1 MRVYTKRS
9 NPPYTMIGQNVA
21 KIIES
26 KDPEYPKDS
35 IVLTKSGWVKTG
47 IVQTSGSL
55 GGFGIKANQ
64 LVDKVPDLPPGLSQS
79 LLLGVCGMPG
89 CTAYFGFLEI
99 CQPKAGETVVV
110 NGAAGAVGSLVGQI
124 AKIKGCHVIGFA
136 GSDEKCDLLIKD
148 FGFDKAYNYKKT
160 KVEDALKNGAP
171 KGVDCFFDNVGGEDA
186 VTVIKH
192 MNKFGRITRCGAI
205 STYNAVG
212 EPTKVSA
219 TNADFIGNELK
230 MEGIMVTRWANRW
243 FEGIKQ
249 MGAWIKDGKIK
260 VDETIVE
267 GFEKMPDAFIGL
279 FQGSN
284 QGKMV
289 VKA

>member
-1 MRVYTKRS
+1 MRVYTKRM
-9 NPPYTMIGQNVA
+9 NPVYTMIGQNVA

-64 LVDKVPDLPPGLSQS
+64 LVDKVQDLPSGLSQS

-99 CQPKAGETVVV
+99 CQPKSGETVVV

-136 GSDEKCDLLIKD
+136 GSDDKCQTLLKKY
-148 FGFDKAYNYKKT
+148 GFDKAYNYKKT
-160 KVEDALKNGAP
+160 KVEDALKDGAP
-171 KGVDCFFDNVGGEDA
+171 NGVDCFFDNVGGIDA
-186 VTVIKH
+186 TKVINNH
-192 MNKFGRITRCGAI
+192 MNTFGRISGCGAI
-205 STYNAVG
+205 SAYNDK
-212 EPTKVSA
+212 EPLTIPSIQGSMVFKQLRYEGFIVSRW
-219 TNADFIGNELK
+219 LSRW
-230 MEGIMVTRWANRW
+230 MEGIA
-243 FEGIKQ
+243 Q
-249 MGAWIKDGKIK
+249 MAQWMREGKIK
-260 VDETIVE
+260 TEETIVE
-267 GFEKMPDAFIGL
+267 GFEKMPEAFIGL
-279 FQGSN
+279 FTGAN
-284 QGKMV
+284 LGKMV
-289 VKA
+289 VKV

>member
-1 MRVYTKRS
+1 M

-89 CTAYFGFLEI
+89 CTAYFGILEI
-99 CQPKAGETVVV
+99 CHPKEGETVVV

-124 AKIKGCHVIGFA
+124 AKNKGCKVIGFA
-136 GSDEKCDLLIKD
+136 GTDEKCDWLTKEL
-148 FGFDKAYNYKKT
+148 GFDKAYNYKT
-160 KVEDALKNGAP
+160 ISVDEALKDGAP
-171 KGVDCFFDNVGGEDA
+171 NGVDCFFDNVGGLDA
-186 VTVIKH
+186 AIVINNH
-192 MNKFGRITRCGAI
+192 MNTFGRISGCGAI
-205 STYNAVG
+205 SVYNDK
-212 EPTKVSA
+212 EPKMIPSIQGSMVFKQLRYEGFLVSRWL
-219 TNADFIGNELK
+219 DRW
-230 MEGIMVTRWANRW
+230 MEGIM
-243 FEGIKQ
+243 Q
-249 MGAWIKDGKIK
+249 MAQWIREGKIK
-260 VDETIVE
+260 TEETVVE
-267 GFEKMPDAFIGL
+267 GFENMPEAFKGL
-279 FQGSN
+279 FTGAN
-284 QGKMV
+284 KGKMV
-289 VKA
+289 IKA